1 MTTPVPDMP
10 GSQLVFRRDR
20 QVRLP
25 LLRRG
30 VTGVVFAGLAAA
42 AAATKLGPPMLVIA
56 GVIGLAAL
64 GLITL
69 YAWQG
74 MFRTVV
80 TPRGIELHGYVRHFV
95 PWSEVA
101 GFRVRHTRSEARD
114 DGAGPSECLQAGP
127 SAKIQVFHASVR
139 GPEPV
144 LPAGAHETRSP
155 TVTVQVVRTSGRRL
169 VLPAPVVSGPVGDSQ
184 FSDEVS
190 QLEQWRQRYGPPAVA
205 SAL

>member
-30 VTGVVFAGLAAA
+30 VTGVVFAGVAAA
-42 AAATKLGPPMLVIA
+42 AAATKLGPPMLVVA

-69 YAWQG
+69 YAWQAT
-74 MFRTVV
+74 FRTIL
-80 TPRGIELHGYVRHFV
+80 TPRGIELHGYVRHFI
-95 PWSEVA
+95 PWAEVA
-101 GFRVRHTRSEARD
+101 GFRVRHAQAEARD
-114 DGAGPSECLQAGP
+114 DGAGPSERLQAGP
-127 SAKIQVFHASVR
+127 SYKIQVFHASAR

-144 LPAGAHETRSP
+144 LPGGAHETRSP

-169 VLPAPVVSGPVGDSQ
+169 VLPAPIVSGPVGDSQ
-184 FSDEVS
+184 FGDEVT
-190 QLEQWRQRYGPPAVA
+190 QLEQWRRRYGPQAVA
-205 SAL
+205 PAR